1 MTKDKSPCS
10 LLLKIE
16 FTLEGTHIG
25 LNKELMN
32 AVLNSEES
40 HIQALSALSLLNI
53 FVESKRFEKEI
64 KKFAK
69 TFDIETLE
77 SNLELLEDRSSIH

>member
-1 MTKDKSPCS
+1 MMDDCSPL

-16 FTLEGTHIG
+16 FTTQGTHISF
-25 LNKELMN
+25 NKEGMN
-32 AVLNSEES
+32 FTLNSEEN

-53 FVESKRFEKEI
+53 FVDSKGFEKEM

-77 SNLELLEDRSSIH
+77 SKLALLEDRSSIH